1 MCLKCGVHS
10 EEKLGINLIRYKL
23 KRLYRVLSV
32 VLKRL
37 HFVLWG
43 SRERTKTFFLVE
55 KHYQIYVLELKQE
68 LKPSKEYI
76 SVKEAGC

>member
-1 MCLKCGVHS
+1 MELADKWTGIKQPKISVNNMVLRNGQPVCLKCGVHS

-43 SRERTKTFFLVE
+43 SRE
-55 KHYQIYVLELKQE
+55 
-68 LKPSKEYI
+68 
-76 SVKEAGC
+76 